1 MQMLIPC
8 FCRVEE
14 LEKVRCCS
22 GVPLPAVR
30 TAHSLQRT
38 ALLRFLLFIVEETAP
53 IELLAGFVV
62 WKFALMAEESSV
74 RLSGCSASKLRKK
87 MLVALTNQN
96 SARQFQAKPPCF
108 HREPRLLH
116 IKDNG
121 DSNTHTAAIEL
132 LEVHITAFKAAE
144 GCDEVIDDIPQASAP
159 FKSTFTTSKSSAYK
173 TWYIAP
179 LRPNCFTHIQC

>member
-1 MQMLIPC
+1 MMNHIFQC
-8 FCRVEE
+8 
-14 LEKVRCCS
+14 
-22 GVPLPAVR
+22 
-30 TAHSLQRT
+30 
-38 ALLRFLLFIVEETAP
+38 LRA
-53 IELLAGFVV
+53 
-62 WKFALMAEESSV
+62 
-74 RLSGCSASKLRKK
+74 
-87 MLVALTNQN
+87 
-96 SARQFQAKPPCF
+96 
-108 HREPRLLH
+108 LH

-132 LEVHITAFKAAE
+132 LEVHITAFEAAE